1 MSIFAPAGNPFAFL
15 SSNYLKWSAYPLGSR
30 SLKDERVSE
39 QIEGR
44 RTVFET
50 AGFVIHV
57 NSFSVGRRLREFRS
71 ERSLTQRD
79 VETLSRKIADGKDH
93 ADYFISAGRL
103 SQIENSNSLPSPHK
117 IAALSTIYQV
127 PFLEILHLYGVET
140 DLNDYLAEVPP
151 TKEHG
156 EMAQPVAL

>member
-1 MSIFAPAGNPFAFL
+1 MTN
-15 SSNYLKWSAYPLGSR
+15 
-30 SLKDERVSE
+30 RVTE
-39 QIEGR
+39 LVEGR
-44 RTVFET
+44 RTVFES
-50 AGFVIHV
+50 AGFILHV

-71 ERSLTQRD
+71 GRSLTQRD
-79 VETLSRKIADGKDH
+79 VETLSRQIADGKDH

-140 DLNDYLAEVPP
+140 DLNDYLTEVPP
-151 TKEHG
+151 TKERG
-156 EMAQPVAL
+156 EMAQSVTV